1 MTPLEIAIA
10 AMKEAETELADA
22 QDDIA
27 CHEQAFGP
35 NWAAGG
41 HPLDK
46 NRIRR
51 VETWTQRVVN
61 SRYWLARAFA
71 ECTEGGRA

>member
-27 CHEQAFGP
+27 CHEQAFSP
-35 NWAAGG
+35 N
-41 HPLDK
+41 
-46 NRIRR
+46 
-51 VETWTQRVVN
+51 
-61 SRYWLARAFA
+61 
-71 ECTEGGRA
+71 